1 MTAMIVAL
9 TDRLSAQGPLNPNYD
24 PALCLGANG
33 EPEPYDYWRHGSVP
47 LRVRPTVYVS
57 SQTHASIE
65 KNTRNLLGVA
75 SIRRVPVT
83 DDLRMDAKALDQAM
97 SGDIASGKY
106 LPFLVVGSVG
116 ATPSGIIDPLAEIGD
131 VCHKHNA
138 WFHLDAPWGGIAAF
152 SPDLK
157 QQCLSGLDRA
167 DSITFDPRKTLVP
180 FGAGGAGI
188 FLSRHRK
195 SLSRAFNVSDSYVAP
210 HDYAYLS
217 L

>member
-1 MTAMIVAL
+1 MP
-9 TDRLSAQGPLNPNYD
+9 RSK
-24 PALCLGANG
+24 
-33 EPEPYDYWRHGSVP
+33 
-47 LRVRPTVYVS
+47 
-57 SQTHASIE
+57 

-83 DDLRMDAKALDQAM
+83 DDMRMDAEALDQAM
-97 SGDIASGKY
+97 SADIASGKY

-131 VCHKHNA
+131 ICHKHNA
-138 WFHLDAPWGGIAAF
+138 SFHFDAPWGGIAAF

-167 DSITFDPRKTLVP
+167 DSITFDPHKTLVP
-180 FGAGGAGI
+180 LGAGGAGM
-188 FLSRHRK
+188 FLSRHRE
-195 SLSRAFNVSDSYVAP
+195 SLSRAFNVSDSDVAP

-217 L
+217 LQGSRVNSGLRVLTAILKPA

>member
-1 MTAMIVAL
+1 
-9 TDRLSAQGPLNPNYD
+9 
-24 PALCLGANG
+24 
-33 EPEPYDYWRHGSVP
+33 
-47 LRVRPTVYVS
+47 
-57 SQTHASIE
+57 
-65 KNTRNLLGVA
+65 
-75 SIRRVPVT
+75 
-83 DDLRMDAKALDQAM
+83 MDAKALDQAM

-116 ATPSGIIDPLAEIGD
+116 ATPSSIIDPLAEIGD

-138 WFHLDAPWGGIAAF
+138 WFHLDAPWGGITAF

-157 QQCLSGLDRA
+157 QQCLSGLDSA

-180 FGAGGAGI
+180 LGAGGAGM
-188 FLSRHRK
+188 FLSRHRE
-195 SLSRAFNVSDSYVAP
+195 SLLRAFNVSDSDVAP